1 MEKNDFIKYCKILL
15 RSVSVNIEEQ
25 TSNCSNILIL
35 KSLHLPDFITFIEE
49 QKEIMFFFHYD
60 KDTVYLIKDRETFN
74 PPIYYND
81 GDLFLEESSN
91 FLLIELALWI
101 STKSKN
107 TYSCHKFDYLK
118 IRDYFPIW
126 IRHDYCLHTLRINE
140 SLSSFFI
147 RKRDIKITFVAPTK
161 LILNKILMD
170 LAIANEKQKS
180 LSNTYNKEKIL
191 DNKKVILQIDKTIV
205 KQDIELNELI
215 EKWIVLLS
223 SSAINKI
230 KTKLSTS
237 LTKETFS
244 QNESLSKAELKE
256 KADLLYNNL
265 YINKIIIDKKF
276 INIHFLSQN
285 LFPDYIINCIVN
297 TKLSIKEYYL
307 EPNV

>member
-35 KSLHLPDFITFIEE
+35 KSLNLPDFITFIEE